1 MTEIRAREAQA
12 GGGSTTLAA
21 GAVGLREVL
30 FQSITDMAP
39 AAAIAASIPA
49 GAAEA
54 GGGLP
59 LAVLLALV
67 ASLLCAS
74 CVGELAARIPAA
86 GSVATFAAKG
96 IHPGLGFLVGWG
108 YAFATLLL
116 PPLVLI
122 QLGFTVAGTLNTEFG
137 LSANLWWPWALI
149 GAAIICIAGLAGVQA
164 SARMGSILGA
174 FEILVFAVVG
184 VLFVIHAGSHNT
196 LAVFSTKYT
205 PAARR
210 GMSGIL
216 AGSVFTVL
224 AFAGFEGA
232 APLAEEARNP
242 RRTVRRAVLGA
253 TIGIGILYV
262 FTTYAATVAFGP
274 THFATFGSSGP
285 DSWEGLAKAFYG
297 VLWVFVFLAIVN
309 STVANANA
317 GVTAASRMT
326 FSMGRIGVLPAPF
339 ADLSRRRA
347 PWVAIVT
354 STAVT
359 VVVMLSLGLSYG
371 TTNAFNML
379 GTGIV
384 IILAAVYI
392 IVDAACI
399 GYFLRNR
406 SELDLLLHI
415 VVPVLGI
422 IAFIPA
428 WLNAAGIP
436 AFSFISPLPAPVSYM
451 GPAVGIWMLL
461 GVAYLIYHQRTHP
474 QRVVNM
480 GLVHLDLPAAD
491 PPTLS

>member
-1 MTEIRAREAQA
+1 MTSTDAARQDA
-12 GGGSTTLAA
+12 GPTTLRA
-21 GAVGLREVL
+21 GAIGLREVL

-39 AAAIAASIPA
+39 GAAIAASIPA
-49 GAAEA
+49 GASEA

-59 LAVLLALV
+59 LAVLIALV

-74 CVGELAARIPAA
+74 CVGQLAARIPAA

-96 IHPGLGFLVGWG
+96 IHPAVGFLVGWG
-108 YAFATLLL
+108 YAFAALLL

-122 QLGFTVAGTLNTEFG
+122 QLGFTVAGTLNSEFG
-137 LSANLWWPWALI
+137 VPANLWWPWALA
-149 GAAIICIAGLAGVQA
+149 GAAIICVAGLAGVQA
-164 SARMGSILGA
+164 SARLGSILGA
-174 FEILVFAVVG
+174 TEIVVFLAVG
-184 VLFVIHAGSHNT
+184 ILFVVHAGSHNT
-196 LAVFSTKYT
+196 LAVFGTKYT
-205 PAARR
+205 PHAHR
-210 GMSGIL
+210 GMSGII

-224 AFAGFEGA
+224 AFAGFEAA
-232 APLAEEARNP
+232 APLAEEARDP
-242 RRTVRRAVLGA
+242 RRTVKRAVLGA
-253 TIGIGILYV
+253 TVGIGILYV
-262 FTTYAATVAFGP
+262 FTTYAAAVAYGP
-274 THFATFGSSGP
+274 GRFSAFAGSGAA
-285 DSWEGLAKAFYG
+285 SWEGLAKSFYG
-297 VLWVFVFLAIVN
+297 ILWVFVFLAIVN
-309 STVANANA
+309 STLANSNA
-317 GVTAASRMT
+317 GVNVSSRTT
-326 FSMGRIGVLPAPF
+326 FAMGRIGVLPGAF
-339 ADLSRRRA
+339 AVLSRNRA

-359 VVVMLSLGLSYG
+359 VALVLGLGFGYG

-406 SELDLLLHI
+406 DELNVALHI

-436 AFSFISPLPAPVSYM
+436 AFSFISPLTAPVSYM

-461 GVAYLIYHQRTHP
+461 GVAYLVYHQRTHP
-474 QRVVNM
+474 QRVVDM
-480 GLVHLDLPAAD
+480 GLVHLDLEG
-491 PPTLS
+491 